1 VQGYGQKGMSE
12 MNLEEFVQML
22 NRQSEDRKVGRVPQM
37 DSPEGDVF
45 ELEEDMGALRL
56 LRLQA
61 ALKEKRILESKG

>member
-1 VQGYGQKGMSE
+1 
-12 MNLEEFVQML
+12 MNLEELVQML
-22 NRQSEDRKVGRVPQM
+22 NRQSEDRKVGRVPQT
-37 DSPEGDVF
+37 DSSEEDEF

>member
-1 VQGYGQKGMSE
+1 
-12 MNLEEFVQML
+12 MNLEEFVQMM

-37 DSPEGDVF
+37 DLLEGDVF